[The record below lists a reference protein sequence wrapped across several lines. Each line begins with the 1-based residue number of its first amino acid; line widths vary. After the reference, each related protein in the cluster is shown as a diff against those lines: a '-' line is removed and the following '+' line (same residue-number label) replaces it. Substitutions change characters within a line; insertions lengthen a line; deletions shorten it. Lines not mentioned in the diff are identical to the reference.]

1 MSGKLRDSR
10 WDKNGVIRRLIQD
23 AELPSM
29 VRIRQNF
36 DKTEVADLAAA
47 VRQAL
52 RQEKIRQKVLPGMNI
67 AITAGSR
74 GTDRYPEMMRAIVTE
89 LKAMG
94 ASPFL
99 IPAMGSHGGGTAE
112 GQAGMLESL
121 GITEEAVGAPI
132 RSSMEVVQ
140 IGRAHV

>member
-52 RQEKIRQKVLPGMNI
+52 RQEKSAKRCC
-67 AITAGSR
+67 
-74 GTDRYPEMMRAIVTE
+74 RA
-89 LKAMG
+89 
-94 ASPFL
+94 
-99 IPAMGSHGGGTAE
+99 
-112 GQAGMLESL
+112 
-121 GITEEAVGAPI
+121 
-132 RSSMEVVQ
+132 
-140 IGRAHV
+140 